1 MKNLNDLLEVLLKSK
16 IDFVLIGGYA
26 GVVHGSSVVTQDID
40 VCAVLAPDNIQR
52 LRACLKDYNP
62 SHRMTQKKL
71 SFLKYPEKLDGIKN
85 LYIETDLG
93 IVNVIGDVSGVG
105 SFEEVKK
112 DAIEITLYG
121 YKCKVISIDDLIKC
135 KETLKRP
142 KDLIVVEEL
151 KSIKRSK
158 F

>member
-40 VCAVLAPDNIQR
+40 ICAVLTPDNIQK

-71 SFLKYPEKLDGIKN
+71 
-85 LYIETDLG
+85 YIETNIGVVD
-93 IVNVIGDVSGVG
+93 VIGDVSGVG

-112 DAIEITLYG
+112 GAIEIKLYG

-142 KDLIVVEEL
+142 KDLIVAEEL
-151 KSIKRSK
+151 KSVTDEAISPCP
-158 F
+158 